1 MNVTPVVAV
10 PGNLIGL
17 SATTLQ
23 IASDPNPYPSLQMR
37 SVAPLLVQVPGTV
50 FAALH
55 YALPGAT
62 RVGDELEI
70 LLVDQSLFP
79 TSVLK
84 IHLDDYRIFL
94 ALRRQQG
101 VFIQNEINTS
111 RWPAMGITPGIYDVE
126 VVHSGA
132 TPPGVPN
139 PPSPAPQVPATPS
152 RVVALSFLRSYLIT

>member
-1 MNVTPVVAV
+1 MNIAPIV
-10 PGNLIGL
+10 PGPVNLIGQGTATMP
-17 SATTLQ
+17 SAF
-23 IASDPNPYPSLQMR
+23 DPNPYPFVQMR

-50 FAALH
+50 FVALH
-55 YALPGAT
+55 YALPDAT
-62 RVGDELEI
+62 RVGDELEV
-70 LLVDQSLFP
+70 LLVDQNLFP

-111 RWPAMGITPGIYDVE
+111 RWPALGITPGIYDVE

-132 TPPGVPN
+132 TPPGVPT

-152 RVVALSFLRSYLIT
+152 RVVALSFLRPYLIT